1 MIHLLV
7 FLWKKRFG
15 YILNGEFGMFAS
27 VYRLEWLES
36 LTLVGSLPIFTSHIA
51 CLNLKIQWSVIMF
64 HINQSRLNSISSLLV
79 KSIICLFVC
88 LVKNPA
94 DWSWKIRLNQTA
106 VLTDRQN
113 TILSWQNQ
121 FFFKVGQ
128 NPDCSWWIP
137 NSSWSPSFEPR
148 HSREIFDLSDG
159 EAMAITARQVG
170 TWAVG

>member
-121 FFFKVGQ
+121 FFFKLVKILIVLGESPILRGLQ
-128 NPDCSWWIP
+128 ALNPGTRVK
-137 NSSWSPSFEPR
+137 SSTS
-148 HSREIFDLSDG
+148 
-159 EAMAITARQVG
+159 ATAKP
-170 TWAVG
+170 WL

>member
-1 MIHLLV
+1 MFKFV
-7 FLWKKRFG
+7 PPGARWFTFSCFCEKKRFG

-36 LTLVGSLPIFTSHIA
+36 LTLVRSLPIFTSHIA

-79 KSIICLFVC
+79 NSIICLFVC

-121 FFFKVGQ
+121 FFFKLVKILIVLGESPILRGLQ
-128 NPDCSWWIP
+128 ALNPGTRVK
-137 NSSWSPSFEPR
+137 SSTS
-148 HSREIFDLSDG
+148 
-159 EAMAITARQVG
+159 ATAKP
-170 TWAVG
+170 WL